1 MKRILFILTLVG
13 MIVLIINSSFIY
25 AGNTRGVTDDIIKI
39 GLIMDQTGPG
49 ANVSVP
55 LTNAVRNLIR
65 YTNEQGGVH
74 GRKMKL
80 FVEDDRLSIPMAIS
94 AFKKLLFREKAFT
107 IIGPTGTGAVT
118 VLASHIEKEKIPFFS
133 IPMSEVTVKP
143 FKRYIFIPG
152 DIYPHQM
159 NVLIDYILK
168 DLKPK
173 DSRISLVFPDNET
186 GKVDLK
192 SAMDR
197 FRLYN
202 MKPTSKEVINW
213 GTFDA
218 SSQVMNLKKAR
229 PDYILLCGGIP
240 QPTIVLL
247 RDMKKYGLSVPVF
260 GTWASCAEEVIQMVG
275 SGAGKFHALSHMSS
289 WYDEYPG
296 VKRMRETT
304 LKYYPGTEKPY
315 RGKVYTHGWVTAMV
329 MMEGFKRV
337 GRNLDE
343 ESFIEAL
350 EAIKNFDTGG
360 LTCLISYSPTSH
372 KGGDSWKIFKADP
385 KSGKFIPITGWRKSK

>member
-1 MKRILFILTLVG
+1 
-13 MIVLIINSSFIY
+13 
-25 AGNTRGVTDDIIKI
+25 
-39 GLIMDQTGPG
+39 
-49 ANVSVP
+49 
-55 LTNAVRNLIR
+55 
-65 YTNEQGGVH
+65 
-74 GRKMKL
+74 
-80 FVEDDRLSIPMAIS
+80 
-94 AFKKLLFREKAFT
+94 
-107 IIGPTGTGAVT
+107 
-118 VLASHIEKEKIPFFS
+118 
-133 IPMSEVTVKP
+133 MSEVTVKP
-143 FKRYIFIPG
+143 FKRHIFIVA

-173 DSRISLVFPDNET
+173 DPRISLVYPDNET
-186 GKVDLK
+186 GKVDLN
-192 SAMDR
+192 SAMER

-202 MKPTSKEVINW
+202 MKPTSKEVVNW

-247 RDMKKYGLSVPVF
+247 RDMRKYGLSVPVF
-260 GTWASCAEEVIQMVG
+260 GTWASCAEEVIRMVG
-275 SGAGKFHALSHMSS
+275 SAANKFYALSHMSS

-296 VKRMRETT
+296 AKRMRKTT

-329 MMEGFKRV
+329 TIEGLKRA

-343 ESFIEAL
+343 ESFIKAL
-350 EAIKNFDTGG
+350 EGIKNFNTGG
-360 LTCLISYSPTSH
+360 LTCPISYNPTSH
-372 KGGDSWKIFKADP
+372 KGGDSWKIFKSDP
-385 KSGKFIPITGWRKSK
+385 KSGKFIPITGWRKSE